1 MGFFTWIKGLQQ
13 PQEHTIRVNCQTM
26 PLAKWE
32 AMRRH
37 GGYQP
42 CPHGGTPNP
51 PPSDFDD
58 HLDREIARRR
68 GSNPPAPGN
77 KPAAPAAPPEQPFT
91 AQLIRYWAWENEQVR
106 IAFSEGA
113 VQQGNGNGGPVTP
126 KPPIKPQPTGGR
138 LIYTD
143 RDPGPVNRP
152 VPSRLPDDLAD
163 LPELTAQ
170 HLDGAAAA
178 PAPAEMPSDELME
191 RWKRAA
197 IAEHAKGGEPTWRTA
212 ALLAF
217 AEGRQQAQSLQIPP
231 PGADPVATDEE
242 LAYVWFPPRTYDD
255 ARRAI
260 YDRGRAD
267 ERTAILRAL
276 GVEP

>member
-1 MGFFTWIKGLQQ
+1 MGFFTWIKGLLP
-13 PQEHTIRVNCQTM
+13 PQGDTIRVNCQTI

-32 AMRRH
+32 AINRHLDREIARRR
-37 GGYQP
+37 GSNAP
-42 CPHGGTPNP
+42 LSFDEWLAP
-51 PPSDFDD
+51 PPPKMAAAINR

-77 KPAAPAAPPEQPFT
+77 KPAAPSGPPT
-91 AQLIRYWAWENEQVR
+91 
-106 IAFSEGA
+106 
-113 VQQGNGNGGPVTP
+113 
-126 KPPIKPQPTGGR
+126 KPQPPGGR

-143 RDPGPVNRP
+143 RDPGPANRP
-152 VPSRLPDDLAD
+152 VPPVPPVPPVLPDDLAD

-178 PAPAEMPSDELME
+178 PAPAEMPSDKLME

-217 AEGRQQAQSLQIPP
+217 AEGQRQAQSHQLPP

-242 LAYVWFPPRTYDD
+242 LAYVWIPPCTYED

-267 ERTAILRAL
+267 ERCAILRAL
-276 GVEP
+276 GVSP